1 MSKPIEDV
9 INSEYNNISVWDVT
23 FYRLDDDGNPLEDKN
38 GKTIIY
44 TSYKV
49 DCSYL
54 AEGLK
59 VEDLVPEDKPNPGGQ
74 TCSMCGGSGHEQ
86 NTKNR

>member
-9 INSEYNNISVWDVT
+9 INSEYNNISVWDIT
-23 FYRLDDDGNPLEDKN
+23 FYRHDDDGNPLEDKN

-54 AEGLK
+54 TDGLE
-59 VEDLVPEDKPNPGGQ
+59 VDDLVPEDKPNY
-74 TCSMCGGSGHEQ
+74 E
-86 NTKNR
+86 

>member
-1 MSKPIEDV
+1 MSKKFTEVQIEDV
-9 INSEYNNISVWDVT
+9 INSEYNNISVWDIT
-23 FYRLDDDGNPLEDKN
+23 FYRHDDDGNPLEDKN

-54 AEGLK
+54 TDVLE
-59 VEDLVPEDKPNPGGQ
+59 VDDLVPDPYHQRLAFGKDKAN
-74 TCSMCGGSGHEQ
+74 E
-86 NTKNR
+86 